1 MPYACIFVPDFPV
14 EAVLRAEPELRA
26 RPVAVLE
33 GKPPLQKVLGVN
45 EKARQLGIEPGMSK
59 IQVEPCTEL
68 TLRARSPL
76 QEAAAH
82 AALLDCA
89 QSFSPRVE
97 DTAPDT
103 VILDLAGL
111 ESLFGP
117 PARIARDLAR
127 RASDLGLEVHVAAAS
142 NPDTATFAARGFS
155 GITIIPEGK
164 EAERLG
170 SLPLDVLFPE
180 LTAAA
185 TPVSPGELPA
195 QPSQPKSPQLAQ
207 RTPQKTGKTPA
218 SISKEI
224 SATKTA
230 VSEAA
235 RFLETFD
242 LWGVRNLR
250 GLAALPDV
258 ALTQRLGQAGLR
270 LQQLAR
276 GATTRTLMP
285 VDLPLIFEEAIDLDH
300 PLVLLEPLAFLL
312 AHMLDQLSARLA
324 ARALA
329 AQELRL
335 QLELD
340 TGFHF
345 IEDIPTECVEAD
357 ASSAQPSEAR
367 LNSVHE
373 TNAKVGTA
381 ARGSLP
387 RAESRGPGRAQ
398 ARQKDGTSYSA
409 KPRPRFTRTLQL
421 PVPMLDPKTF
431 LKLLQLDLNANP
443 PGAPILK
450 IHLSAEPARPRR
462 AQSGLF
468 QPPTPEPEKL
478 ELTLARIAGMV
489 GPSNVGGAEL
499 LDTHAPE
506 AFRMQRFIP
515 VALETKSKN
524 PRPKNQKAGEHLN
537 KEKASAS
544 LQHAGTAT
552 NHVGTAALGSL
563 PRAESRGPADP
574 QARQAPITALRIFRP
589 PLQATVTLRNG
600 QPTHLLCQ
608 RRKEIS
614 GDILWMAGPWR
625 SSGDWWE
632 QDGWSRDEWDIAI
645 QLPVARVQLSVGSG
659 RLLFG
664 NKQSL
669 FVGKHSWQERS
680 FPETTTLALYRLVHD
695 LLNARW
701 FVEGTYD

>member
-14 EAVLRAEPELRA
+14 EAVVRAEPELRS
-26 RPVAVLE
+26 RPLAVLE

-45 EKARQLGIEPGMSK
+45 EKARQLGIEPGMAK
-59 IQVEPCTEL
+59 IQVEPCAGL
-68 TLRARSPL
+68 TLRVRSPL
-76 QEAAAH
+76 QEIAAH

-127 RASDLGLEVHVAAAS
+127 RASDLGLEVHVATAS
-142 NPDTATFAARGFS
+142 NPDTAMFAARGFS
-155 GITIIPEGK
+155 GVTVIPEGQ

-170 SLPLDVLFPE
+170 NLPLDVLFPE
-180 LTAAA
+180 FTAA
-185 TPVSPGELPA
+185 SPLASELPA
-195 QPSQPKSPQLAQ
+195 QPSQPHSPNI
-207 RTPQKTGKTPA
+207 PKKTG
-218 SISKEI
+218 SKKLAAQKA
-224 SATKTA
+224 ATD
-230 VSEAA
+230 AA

-250 GLAALPDV
+250 ALAVLPDV
-258 ALTQRLGQAGLR
+258 ALSQRLGQAGLR

-276 GATTRTLMP
+276 GAITRTLVP
-285 VDLPLIFEEAIDLDH
+285 VDLPLVFEEAIDLDH

-312 AHMLDQLSARLA
+312 AHMLDQLCARLA

-335 QLELD
+335 QFELD
-340 TGFHF
+340 NGFHF
-345 IEDIPTECVEAD
+345 IEDIPECVAAD
-357 ASSAQPSEAR
+357 APVCPADPQGRQNDSA
-367 LNSVHE
+367 
-373 TNAKVGTA
+373 TTA
-381 ARGSLP
+381 AN
-387 RAESRGPGRAQ
+387 
-398 ARQKDGTSYSA
+398 AR
-409 KPRPRFTRTLQL
+409 PNFTRTLRL
-421 PVPMLDPKTF
+421 PIPMLDPKIF
-431 LKLLQLDLNANP
+431 LKLLQLDLNAHP

-462 AQSGLF
+462 AQAGLF

-489 GPSNVGGAEL
+489 GSGNVGGAEL
-499 LDTHAPE
+499 LDTHSPDG
-506 AFRMQRFIP
+506 FRMQRFVP
-515 VALETKSKN
+515 ATPEVKSRKTSSDKHTDAQVGAEPAL
-524 PRPKNQKAGEHLN
+524 
-537 KEKASAS
+537 
-544 LQHAGTAT
+544 
-552 NHVGTAALGSL
+552 SL
-563 PRAESRGPADP
+563 PKGALTRPADP
-574 QARQAPITALRIFRP
+574 QSRQNDAAAPITALRIFRP
-589 PLQATVTLRNG
+589 PLQATLTLRDG
-600 QPTHLLCQ
+600 QPTHIVCT

-645 QLPVARVQLSVGSG
+645 PLPVLKSQLSVGSG
-659 RLLFG
+659 QLLFA
-664 NKQSL
+664 
-669 FVGKHSWQERS
+669 RS
-680 FPETTTLALYRLVHD
+680 PMPEKTSLALYRLVHD
-695 LLNARW
+695 LLSGRW